1 MKIWKKT
8 KYEYYVVS
16 NEGEVFNT
24 KTETLL
30 KLTPSKSNGYYK
42 VSLSVKGGDLLPVD

>member
-1 MKIWKKT
+1 MKIWKET

-30 KLTPSKSNGYYK
+30 KLTLQNLMGTTK
-42 VSLSVKGGDLLPVD
+42 

>member
-42 VSLSVKGGDLLPVD
+42 VSLSVKGGNSRTV

>member
-1 MKIWKKT
+1 MKIWKET

-30 KLTPSKSNGYYK
+30 KLMGTTKYHYLLK
-42 VSLSVKGGDLLPVD
+42 VVIVEL

>member
-1 MKIWKKT
+1 MKIWKET

-42 VSLSVKGGDLLPVD
+42 VSLLNRHG